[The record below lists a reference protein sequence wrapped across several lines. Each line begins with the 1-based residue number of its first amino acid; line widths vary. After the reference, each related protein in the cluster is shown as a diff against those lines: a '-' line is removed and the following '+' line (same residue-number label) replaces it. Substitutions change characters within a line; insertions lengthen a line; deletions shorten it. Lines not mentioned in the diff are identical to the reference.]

1 MPQNPVADIAQSF
14 DRVNSSDSA
23 DKAINKLSD
32 FVANMSGAETLQVL
46 KQINASERKGVGMDI
61 KFDTDGSIFLT
72 SPYQKQDM
80 DITITDTNPASA
92 SDGKHAAKIDPEI
105 QTAADKLL
113 AMPGFAQTGK
123 IDSDRFPNAI
133 SIALEDNKGNLGEMN
148 KEFNQALEASGSPY
162 RVEFDRRG
170 GLAGM
175 HGNTM
180 YEESLAVT
188 DSRTGKQTQLVAHKM
203 DSARGI
209 TLQGF

>member
-14 DRVNSSDSA
+14 DRVNSTESA

-32 FVANMSGAETLQVL
+32 FVANMNGAETLAVL
-46 KQINASERKGVGMDI
+46 KQIRANEKQGTGMDI
-61 KFDTDGSIFLT
+61 NFDSDGSIYLQSPFSGKQELT
-72 SPYQKQDM
+72 LEDSQPK
-80 DITITDTNPASA
+80 
-92 SDGKHAAKIDPEI
+92 AKIDPEI

-133 SIALEDNKGNLGEMN
+133 SIALEDNKGNLDEFN
-148 KEFNQALEASGSPY
+148 KEMNQALEASGSPY
-162 RVEFDRRG
+162 RVNFDRRG
-170 GLAGM
+170 GIAGM

-188 DSRTGKQTQLVAHKM
+188 DSRSGKQTQLVAHKF

-209 TLQGF
+209 NLTGF